1 MVVFFVQLHFTTR
14 VRYGFLSVQLNYTIR
29 LIIKIKS
36 EPLLRFAL
44 NGDPGGIRTPGL
56 LIRSQTL
63 YPAELLSHI
72 KLRLVKAVD
81 LKPTAFKTAR
91 QMITQ

>member
-1 MVVFFVQLHFTTR
+1 MMVAFHLLAVANVCKICKEKTTHLCGFF
-14 VRYGFLSVQLNYTIR
+14 
-29 LIIKIKS
+29 
-36 EPLLRFAL
+36 

-72 KLRLVKAVD
+72 
-81 LKPTAFKTAR
+81 
-91 QMITQ
+91 